1 MKKLFIALIMI
12 FISGCSLFG
21 DESKLAE
28 LEVHVDKELL
38 QNFSFELNVVER
50 NKSKRF
56 TNRDFDA
63 KNDLGLPYTIYVET
77 STFGVL
83 NVIFKISDSGTQ
95 QMLSKGTVQYKL
107 REDYRHA
114 ASFISDTIGINPIK
128 NCMGCMDYYSF
139 DIDQS
144 NMGEESPLKG
154 RSLYVITS
162 GNSISEPVIY

>member
-1 MKKLFIALIMI
+1 ML

-21 DESKLAE
+21 DEPEPAE

-38 QNFSFELNVVER
+38 QNFSLQVNVVER
-50 NKSKRF
+50 NKTKRF
-56 TNRDFDA
+56 TNKDFDA
-63 KNDLGLPYTIYVET
+63 KNGRGLPYTIYVET

-83 NVIFKISDSGTQ
+83 NIIFKISDSGTK
-95 QMLSKGTVQYKL
+95 QMISKGIVQYKL

-114 ASFISDTIGINPIK
+114 ASFLSDSIGINPIK

-139 DIDQS
+139 EIDQS
-144 NMGEESPLKG
+144 KIGEESPLKG
-154 RSLYVITS
+154 RSVYVITS